1 MRCEKCQFSQ
11 WSKILKELL
20 CTFHSDRKYLCR
32 KENYDGKCPYFK
44 ERNLIQTVI
53 NYIKK

>member
-11 WSKILKELL
+11 WNKILKELL